1 VVSRGV
7 SWLVPNSLEGGRRDT
22 LILCY
27 RVAPK
32 HGSDPVVQEVGQYWP
47 RVELIDHTRVP
58 AVAQR
63 MSLGAESSERI
74 RIGGAGF

>member
-1 VVSRGV
+1 V
-7 SWLVPNSLEGGRRDT
+7 LEIGNRKSQR
-22 LILCY
+22 LISTPTY

-32 HGSDPVVQEVGQYWP
+32 HGSDRVVTRPVQEVGQYWP

-58 AVAQR
+58 AGAQGI
-63 MSLGAESSERI
+63 SLGAESSERI